1 MSKANGNKNEFA
13 SLPLNAD
20 DVARSLRPLEAASM
34 LPPAAFV
41 DQEVFD
47 WEMKNLFLGGWICL
61 GHISQVAEQGR
72 FIRREMGPDS
82 IVVVGGEHGQP
93 HAFLNVCRHRG
104 TRVVEEARGGGRRSF
119 ACPYHGWTYGLD
131 GALAAIPHAA
141 GFPGV
146 RESTGGLVEL
156 PCAERFGF
164 LWVRPSPG
172 EPLDVDAYLG
182 PIARDFA
189 GFGWEEH
196 VSHAAQEWR
205 RAYNWKVGID
215 ISLETYHIRRT
226 HADTI
231 ARLFFDNVGV
241 FDRFGPHLRNL
252 FPKRSVVECREIP
265 RVRWNIREH
274 ANVLYA
280 LFPNTVMLVQPDH
293 LSVLHLYPDGTDA
306 CRVQTYTVVPTPP
319 DERAARY
326 WDANNA
332 IFHGALAEDFHM
344 GETAQRGFRSGANEA
359 LTFGRFEH
367 SLAWFHEAVDAAL
380 AGAALSGTA
389 PEREIANRTHAA
401 GAS

>member
-1 MSKANGNKNEFA
+1 MEHVTQVELIERVLRCLDARAPEMG
-13 SLPLNAD
+13 D
-20 DVARSLRPLEAASM
+20 RVTTVDVARYVSPDRLAREREILFRRYPLVIGRSSEIA
-34 LPPAAFV
+34 
-41 DQEVFD
+41 EVGD
-47 WEMKNLFLGGWICL
+47 FLTL
-61 GHISQVAEQGR
+61 DVADSPILVTRDGD
-72 FIRREMGPDS
+72 RRAR
-82 IVVVGGEHGQP
+82 
-93 HAFLNVCRHRG
+93 AFLNVCRHRG

-265 RVRWNIREH
+265 RERWNIREH